1 MNIASLQRYLE
12 QLQER
17 FAALESGSV
26 ADYIPELRK
35 ANPDWFGIAL
45 VTVDGH
51 VYQVGDSRQPFSI
64 QSISKA
70 FTYGIALEDRGAD
83 AVAAKIDVE
92 PSGEAFNSI
101 SLEPDTGRPRNPII
115 NAGAIVAT
123 SLVEGDGAESKITR
137 ILEKFAQFA
146 GGSLAVD
153 ESIYQSE
160 KSTGHRNRAI
170 AHLLRNY
177 EILEGDPEEPLD
189 AYFRQCSILVTA
201 RDLALMGATLANDGV
216 NPITGIRAL
225 DSTLIPRVLSAMAT
239 CGMYDYSGNWI
250 YKVGM
255 PAKSGVGGG
264 IVSVLPGQLGLAVF
278 SPRLDLKGNSVRG
291 IAVCEV
297 LSNDFGLHMLRT
309 TRTTIASVIRAR
321 YTGAAVRAKV
331 TRDSASNR
339 FLGEAGDRILVLEL
353 IGELAFVSAEI
364 VAVNTAEQMEARS
377 VFIVDMTRVTSV
389 DRSASSLLAALFDTL
404 GRDGKTVLVTGA
416 KHHYHF
422 IKHLK
427 AHYRDSGSM
436 PICDYADVD
445 SALEHAEDYL
455 LREAGLAPDPTE
467 AVPLE
472 AQPLCRGFQAEE
484 LELLQSLLRE
494 EHFEAGQLIC
504 REGQP
509 AEEIYFL
516 TQGRVS
522 VWIAIDHNR
531 RRRMRTFAAG
541 ASFGEAALFEGYNRT
556 ADLIADV
563 PTTALSFRPKALREM
578 SGPLATRVLMG
589 LLSNLSQ
596 LSFIWLASLN
606 REIRMLAS

>member
-1 MNIASLQRYLE
+1 MGPFSPGRERMRIASLQHYLE

-26 ADYIPELRK
+26 ADYIPELKK

-70 FTYGIALEDRGAD
+70 FTYGIALEDRGAE

-101 SLEPDTGRPRNPII
+101 SLEPDTGRPRNPMI

-123 SLVEGDGAESKITR
+123 SLVEGDGAGSKITR

-170 AHLLRNY
+170 AHLLRN
-177 EILEGDPEEPLD
+177 
-189 AYFRQCSILVTA
+189 
-201 RDLALMGATLANDGV
+201 
-216 NPITGIRAL
+216 
-225 DSTLIPRVLSAMAT
+225 
-239 CGMYDYSGNWI
+239 
-250 YKVGM
+250 
-255 PAKSGVGGG
+255 
-264 IVSVLPGQLGLAVF
+264 
-278 SPRLDLKGNSVRG
+278 SVRG

-309 TRTTIASVIRAR
+309 TRTTIASVIRPR

-331 TRDSASNR
+331 TRDSASDR
-339 FLGEAGDRILVLEL
+339 FLSEAGDRILVLEL

-364 VAVNTAEQMEARS
+364 VAVNAAEQMETRS

-389 DRSASSLLAALFDTL
+389 DRSACSLLAVLFDTL
-404 GRDGKTVLVTGA
+404 GRDGKTVLFTGA
-416 KHHYHF
+416 KHHHQF

-427 AHYRDSGSM
+427 AHYRDSGSI
-436 PICDYADVD
+436 PICDYVDVD

-472 AQPLCRGFQAEE
+472 AQPLCREFQAEE

-494 EHFEAGQLIC
+494 ERFEAGQLIC

-578 SGPLATRVLMG
+578 SSPLATRVLME
-589 LLSNLSQ
+589 LLSSLSQ